1 MKLTNAI
8 VIAGLC
14 AALAACGTSQPRI
27 GGAPGLKVLPA
38 AELPTPDRMDVTAN
52 ATAYYV
58 GPYDRLNIDV
68 FGIDELSKRE
78 VQVDASGRISFPLAG
93 ILDVSGKTPGEIETE
108 LAARLSGA
116 FVRNPQVTVGLKE
129 TLSRVVT
136 VEGQVKKPGL
146 YPVVGKMT
154 LLRAIAT
161 AQGTDEFSQLSD
173 VIVFRNVDGQRY
185 AALYDLGAIRHGAY
199 DDPDIYAGDVVTV
212 GESKSRRLFKDFL
225 ATAPALLS
233 PVVIALDRLTN

>member
-1 MKLTNAI
+1 MTFKSALLM
-8 VIAGLC
+8 AGVC
-14 AALAACGTSQPRI
+14 AALAGCASSRTQV

-38 AELPTPDRMDVTAN
+38 REMPVPDRMDVTAN
-52 ATAYYV
+52 ATSYFI
-58 GPYDRLNIDV
+58 GPFDRLNIDV

-93 ILDVSGKTPGEIETE
+93 IVDVSGKTPGEVETE
-108 LAARLSGA
+108 LASRLSGA

-146 YPVVGKMT
+146 FPVVGKMT

-173 VIVFRNVDGQRY
+173 VVVFRTVDGQRY
-185 AALYDLGAIRHGAY
+185 AALYDLGAIRRGAY

-212 GESKSRRLFKDFL
+212 GESRGRRLFKDVL
-225 ATAPALLS
+225 STAPALLS
-233 PVVIALDRLTN
+233 PLIIALDRFSN